1 MQTGIDLR
9 PRKTDKHRLSGS
21 AMDWPLT
28 WTLAGIGAL
37 IGILSVL
44 GFSSPGVE
52 PFLWSVAAVVWIGVV
67 RRRQPKAQFQ
77 HILTVG
83 ILAGLLAS
91 AVQVLFFSTY
101 LSNQAEAAEA
111 YRALPTAFPVTA
123 FLVLSGLVKGALF
136 GGVVGGVAL
145 LLDRIL
151 DRSGR
156 PPRGAHAGSS
166 GDDGQ
171 SESLGR

>member
-1 MQTGIDLR
+1 
-9 PRKTDKHRLSGS
+9 
-21 AMDWPLT
+21 MDWPLT

-37 IGILSVL
+37 IGILSVVGL
-44 GFSSPGVE
+44 SSPGIE

-67 RRRQPKAQFQ
+67 RRRQPRAQFQ

-83 ILAGLLAS
+83 VLAGLLAS

-101 LSNQAEAAEA
+101 LSNQPQAAEA

-123 FLVLSGLVKGALF
+123 FLILSGLVKGAAF
-136 GGVVGGVAL
+136 GVLVGGVAL

-151 DRSGR
+151 DRTGR
-156 PPRGAHAGSS
+156 PPRGTGPGRDESQSDPS
-166 GDDGQ
+166 G
-171 SESLGR
+171 R